1 VKTQT
6 SDLKIDVVHIPG
18 GMICQLQVFD
28 VVATKPFRDHLCHL
42 NWEWLLSENYPL
54 NTSRDVRQPSNVL
67 LGQWIKTAWNDIL
80 PESLVKG
87 LKKDCALNSMS
98 EQK

>member
-18 GMICQLQVFD
+18 DMICQLQVFD
-28 VVATKPFRDHLCHL
+28 VATKPFRDHLCHL
-42 NWEWLLSENYPL
+42 NWEWLLSKNYPL
-54 NTSRDVRQPSNVL
+54 NTSRDVRQPSSIL

-80 PESLVKG
+80 PESFVKR
-87 LKKDCALNSMS
+87 LKNYCILNNMS